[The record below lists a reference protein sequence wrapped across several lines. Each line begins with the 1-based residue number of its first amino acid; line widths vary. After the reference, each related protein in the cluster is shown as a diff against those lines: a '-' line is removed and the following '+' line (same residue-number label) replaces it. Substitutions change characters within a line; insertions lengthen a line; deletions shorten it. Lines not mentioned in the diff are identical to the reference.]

1 MGAGVASR
9 AGVSAH
15 DLLRSGEP
23 RVGSGRVRE
32 EVEKEEETESK
43 AGHVDFSSVRL
54 NVQWAKERKTRNRC
68 HDIKQ
73 QQKKIQSVPFPALS
87 ILNKHGCVCK

>member
-15 DLLRSGEP
+15 DLLRSSEP

-43 AGHVDFSSVRL
+43 AGHDDFSSVRL
-54 NVQWAKERKTRNRC
+54 EKCSGLRKGRLANDDT
-68 HDIKQ
+68 KQ
-73 QQKKIQSVPFPALS
+73 QQKKPSLS
-87 ILNKHGCVCK
+87 RSQLCLF

>member
-15 DLLRSGEP
+15 DLLRSSEP

-43 AGHVDFSSVRL
+43 VGHVDLSSVRL
-54 NVQWAKERKTRNRC
+54 EKCNGLRRETRNRC
-68 HDIKQ
+68 HDTKE
-73 QQKKIQSVPFPALS
+73 QQKKKIKSVAFPALS
-87 ILNKHGCVCK
+87 ILNKH

>member
-15 DLLRSGEP
+15 DLLRSSEP

-32 EVEKEEETESK
+32 EVGKAEEEETERK
-43 AGHVDFSSVRL
+43 VGRGDFSSVRL
-54 NVQWAKERKTRNRC
+54 EKSSGLRRGRLATVFMIQNN
-68 HDIKQ
+68 
-73 QQKKIQSVPFPALS
+73 KKIKSVPFPALS
-87 ILNKHGCVCK
+87 ISNKH

>member
-15 DLLRSGEP
+15 DLLRSSEP

-32 EVEKEEETESK
+32 EVGKEEVTESK
-43 AGHVDFSSVRL
+43 VGHVDFSSVRL
-54 NVQWAKERKTRNRC
+54 EKCSGLRRERLAPVVMIQNNNR
-68 HDIKQ
+68 
-73 QQKKIQSVPFPALS
+73 KKIKSVPFPALS
-87 ILNKHGCVCK
+87 ILNKH